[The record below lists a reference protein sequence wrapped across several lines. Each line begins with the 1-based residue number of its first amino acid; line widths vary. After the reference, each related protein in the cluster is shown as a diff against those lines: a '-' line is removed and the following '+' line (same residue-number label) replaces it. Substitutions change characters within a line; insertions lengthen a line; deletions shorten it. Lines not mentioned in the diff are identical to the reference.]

1 MKVVGWLEQLMH
13 QEDGADATEYA
24 LVAAL
29 ISLAVIGG
37 AQLMGESINAVLSAF
52 GTRIQA
58 ESTKAGL

>member
-1 MKVVGWLEQLMH
+1 MKVVGRLEQLVH

-29 ISLAVIGG
+29 IALAVIGG
-37 AQLMGESINAVLSAF
+37 ARMMGESVNTLLSAF